1 MAIELKPGQVLEVKD
16 WQETFEKSD
25 ARKLKVLTWVST
37 PTDFASTGLQMLFDE
52 FGPERAALL
61 YGVWSL
67 LIKVAA
73 TSSHRGRLC
82 GSRGVAYSTAALSRM
97 TMGVPAE
104 LLDEF
109 IEWAVTKSRW
119 LAVTESS
126 VLESS
131 EDFREFPRI
140 SENLPTTGPDRTQP
154 DPTQPTGRPVRTS
167 HGEFPDPDPAIAGNL
182 SARIATVLGI
192 RRQSQD
198 LAAAVWRS
206 ACWIC
211 HMHAD
216 PDRREALVNE
226 FAKAVAESKVSSG
239 SVGKPHRLLFA
250 ICRARSGDQDA
261 FAAAWDATRV
271 PSAVA
276 AVTVP
281 APRPGPKSA
290 PIEEQRA
297 AAQAELADQPSARE
311 LYLAGKV

>member
-1 MAIELKPGQVLEVKD
+1 MTIQLKPGQVLEIKD

-97 TMGVPAE
+97 TMGVPTE
-104 LLDEF
+104 VIDEF
-109 IEWAVTKSRW
+109 IEWAVLKSKW
-119 LAVTESS
+119 LAITDA
-126 VLESS
+126 S
-131 EDFREFPRI
+131 EDLRESPRL
-140 SENLPTTGPDRTQP
+140 SENLPTTGPDRTQR
-154 DPTQPTGRPVRTS
+154 DKTQPSGRTVRTS
-167 HGEFPDPDPAIAGNL
+167 PGEFPDPDPEIAGTL

-198 LAAAVWRS
+198 LQAAVWRS

-211 HMHAD
+211 YTQDD
-216 PDRREALVNE
+216 PERRRALVGE
-226 FAKAVAESKVSSG
+226 FAKAVAESKTSTG

-250 ICRARSGDQDA
+250 ICRTRSSDPES
-261 FAAAWDATRV
+261 FAACWDATCV
-271 PSAVA
+271 PSTATA
-276 AVTVP
+276 TSQSGGP
-281 APRPGPKSA
+281 APPTVA
-290 PIEEQRA
+290 PIEQQRA
-297 AAQAELADQPSARE
+297 AARAELSGQPSAKE
-311 LYLAGKV
+311 VYLAATAASAKI